1 MTRSTPRPSG
11 SATSSALAT
20 GSPSSTTSATAGGI
34 RSSSRT
40 SCPPWGSSARSA
52 ATAAGACPPED
63 VGGPWG
69 YGDFLDAIG
78 DPQHDRHDE
87 LLEWIGGSFDPAAF
101 DAAETDG
108 IFAAL
113 ADPT

>member
-1 MTRSTPRPSG
+1 MPALGKQRPVC
-11 SATSSALAT
+11 L
-20 GSPSSTTSATAGGI
+20 GG
-34 RSSSRT
+34 RR
-40 SCPPWGSSARSA
+40 
-52 ATAAGACPPED
+52 ACPPED

-87 LLEWIGGSFDPAAF
+87 LLEWIGGSFNASAF